1 MNIKRRITAIGL
13 ICSLMVLIF
22 GGQSPATVM
31 ADDTKIVE
39 AVNHSGPIGVTVA
52 HGIVGK
58 IGILTKDI
66 LSWDLGKQHYGG
78 IKNIMKHGGW
88 ESKIKTET

>member
-39 AVNHSGPIGVTVA
+39 AVNHSGPYWSNG
-52 HGIVGK
+52 G
-58 IGILTKDI
+58 
-66 LSWDLGKQHYGG
+66 SWNSWKNWYINKGYTIMGSGKQHYGG

>member
-39 AVNHSGPIGVTVA
+39 AVNHSGPYWSNG
-52 HGIVGK
+52 G
-58 IGILTKDI
+58 
-66 LSWDLGKQHYGG
+66 SW
-78 IKNIMKHGGW
+78 N
-88 ESKIKTET
+88 S

>member
-31 ADDTKIVE
+31 ADDSE
-39 AVNHSGPIGVTVA
+39 
-52 HGIVGK
+52 
-58 IGILTKDI
+58 L
-66 LSWDLGKQHYGG
+66 LG
-78 IKNIMKHGGW
+78 N
-88 ESKIKTET
+88 

>member
-1 MNIKRRITAIGL
+1 MNIKRRITAIEL

-39 AVNHSGPIGVTVA
+39 AVNHSGPYWSNG
-52 HGIVGK
+52 G
-58 IGILTKDI
+58 
-66 LSWDLGKQHYGG
+66 SWNSW
-78 IKNIMKHGGW
+78 KN
-88 ESKIKTET
+88 

>member
-39 AVNHSGPIGVTVA
+39 AVNHSRPYWSNGGSWNSWKNWYINKRIYY
-52 HGIVGK
+52 HGI
-58 IGILTKDI
+58 
-66 LSWDLGKQHYGG
+66 WEN
-78 IKNIMKHGGW
+78 NIMV
-88 ESKIKTET
+88 E